1 MRVTEELH
9 ECARERRK
17 ANAPGTLA
25 PKINTLLAGREVNSE
40 SNNRKST
47 RDKTSE
53 LTNAAGHHGVAIE
66 LINVELTGYVVALF
80 HISELTL
87 HP

>member
-25 PKINTLLAGREVNSE
+25 PKINTLLAGREVS
-40 SNNRKST
+40 SKRNNRRST

-53 LTNAAGHHGVAIE
+53 LINAASHHGDAIK
-66 LINVELTGYVVALF
+66 LINVKLTGYVVALF
-80 HISELTL
+80 YISKFTL

>member
-25 PKINTLLAGREVNSE
+25 PKINTLLAGREVSSE
-40 SNNRKST
+40 RNNRSST

-53 LTNAAGHHGVAIE
+53 LINAASHHGDAIK

-80 HISELTL
+80 YVSKLAL
-87 HP
+87 YP